1 MQNDTVLIDQLED
14 QLIDHPDAKTR
25 IQLNA
30 ETLDEA
36 FQKKLNARAEQIAN
50 QNAIFHDAEDGT
62 DEMESSNG
70 RREPPVTIKNNL
82 PYKNLE
88 LEAFETQVS
97 EWFVSHDYE
106 ILQLKLLNRKK
117 LAQQEVPQLIQKL
130 GDDLKD
136 ESAIGNEEIWR
147 TLFYFALGEY
157 RECTSISDQ
166 TESMKKNLRCLHDLG
181 LSEIIAV
188 SAKRLTTETNL
199 EVDDLTSFMV
209 ITILYLLIIT
219 SLHSATNYAREMSTI
234 MHKHGILSHLFSFVS
249 QQVRSQHPHRTRNYL
264 KVIKDLMLLQFGSQS
279 HLDSTM
285 SFLNNL
291 HGIEVDTDSKALTCS
306 PLQYFTIRENL
317 MDKYPL
323 YPLLQTGKSPIV
335 ENHYGSFMAANT
347 FSNSLSN
354 LLENPRPNRAHT
366 AQTQLPAQTV
376 HIATPTPTPPSVA
389 SEFMSGGEKIRKLYQ
404 INQGMPFI
412 YPTDGHSAIPKAVDE
427 AYNIFSS
434 AVKEDLVSQQFWDE
448 RQRFMKQE
456 RGFAEESTNTTDDK
470 FRYSPALLA
479 KYPENTEEIYSLLRI
494 EDFYEKNL
502 ANFYDFILLLVEI
515 IKVSKIDYPLTYAEF
530 ELNKTI
536 SGEAHYDDIPPEKLR
551 LYIQKEVEIIAV
563 KEITLKTIS
572 GIVDI
577 LLSWLK
583 VSHILK
589 CHHLTSVLYDQQY
602 FEALFEFLNNC
613 FDNNNIQNRKLEA
626 DGPGATWVYQ
636 NRLLNPQIEIPEFN
650 FFNVCLER
658 QVDNHQYLFIN
669 KVPLNDTFFDKNT
682 NERTVETFN
691 YNACAAMD
699 NLLRIANEILIDNMS
714 QRVFVLNELKPT
726 DVLKAIVTNYQ
737 NDRIITSILNILK
750 KLVPYQGRKWKASN
764 MDIISIIYLKC
775 DLSLKDDWLSGKDL
789 ESDFNTAY
797 EQEIALRGLLQF
809 FNMRHYPKQMEGLGY
824 ELSKVPRLDIEIDD
838 TYV

>member
-14 QLIDHPDAKTR
+14 QLIDHPDANTR
-25 IQLNA
+25 IHLNA

-50 QNAIFHDAEDGT
+50 QNAMFHGADDGT
-62 DEMESSNG
+62 DEMESRNG

-82 PYKNLE
+82 PYKKVE
-88 LEAFETQVS
+88 LERFEAQVS
-97 EWFVSHDYE
+97 EWFVSHDYDV
-106 ILQLKLLNRKK
+106 LQLKLLKKEK
-117 LAQQEVPQLIQKL
+117 LAQTELQQLITSL
-130 GDDLKD
+130 GNELKD
-136 ESAIGNEEIWR
+136 DSVIGSVETWR
-147 TLFYFALGEY
+147 TLLYFALGEF
-157 RECTSISDQ
+157 RECASISEQ
-166 TESMKKNLRCLHDLG
+166 TENMKKNAQTLHDLG
-181 LSEIIAV
+181 MPEIIVVAV
-188 SAKRLTTETNL
+188 RRLAADTK
-199 EVDDLTSFMV
+199 VDDFTLFVV

-219 SLHSATNYAREMSTI
+219 SLHSAPKYSREMSTT
-234 MHKHGILSHLFSFVS
+234 MHRHGILSHLFSFVS
-249 QQVRSQHPHRTRNYL
+249 QQSRHQQRTRNYL
-264 KVIKDLMLLQFGSQS
+264 KIIKELMLLQFGTQS
-279 HLDSTM
+279 HLASTT
-285 SFLNNL
+285 SFLNHI
-291 HGIEVDTDSKALTCS
+291 HGIDVDSGSKALTCS

-323 YPLLQTGKSPIV
+323 YPLLQTGKRPTI
-335 ENHYGSFMAANT
+335 ENHYGFFMAANT

-376 HIATPTPTPPSVA
+376 HIATPTPTAPSVA

-412 YPTDGHSAIPKAVDE
+412 YPTDGQYAIPKAVDE

-448 RQRFMKQE
+448 RQWFMKQE
-456 RGFAEESTNTTDDK
+456 RGFAEQSPTATEDK
-470 FRYSPALLA
+470 YRYSPALVD
-479 KYPENTEEIYSLLRI
+479 KYPEKAEEINSLLRI

-502 ANFYDFILLLVEI
+502 ADFHSFVLLLVEI

-530 ELNKTI
+530 ELNKST
-536 SGEAHYDDIPPEKLR
+536 SGEAQYDDISPEKLK

-572 GIVDI
+572 GII
-577 LLSWLK
+577 ESLLSWLK

-602 FEALFEFLNNC
+602 FEALFDFLNNC
-613 FDNNNIQNRKLEA
+613 FDNNNIQNRKLET
-626 DGPGATWVYQ
+626 DGPGAMWVYQ
-636 NRLLNPQIEIPEFN
+636 NRLLNPQINLPEFN
-650 FFNVCLER
+650 FFNVCLEK

-669 KVPLNDTFFDKNT
+669 QVPLGDIPFDKNT
-682 NERTVETFN
+682 NERTVETYN
-691 YNACAAMD
+691 YNACAAID
-699 NLLRIANEILIDNMS
+699 NMLKIANEILIDNMS

-737 NDRIITSILNILK
+737 NDGITSSILNILK

-764 MDIISIIYLKC
+764 MDVISIIYLKC

-809 FNMRHYPKQMEGLGY
+809 FNMRHYPKQMEELGY
-824 ELSKVPRLDIEIDD
+824 DFSKVPRLDIEIDD